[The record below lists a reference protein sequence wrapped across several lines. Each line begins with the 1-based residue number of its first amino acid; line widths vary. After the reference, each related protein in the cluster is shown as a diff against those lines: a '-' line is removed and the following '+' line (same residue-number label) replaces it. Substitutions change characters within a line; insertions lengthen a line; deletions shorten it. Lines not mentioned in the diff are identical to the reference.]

1 MNDDTTPVRTE
12 RSGRVLVIT
21 LDRPQ
26 ARNAVDNAVA
36 AGLESAVDLLE
47 TDADLQAGVLAATG
61 PVFCAGADLA
71 AVAAGRFDEL
81 LTERGGFAGFVRRD
95 RTKPVVAALD
105 GDALAGGMELAI
117 TCDLIVAAEGVR
129 LGIPETSRSLLA
141 VGGALANL
149 PRLIGEKAALEMA
162 VTAEPWSAEH
172 LAQLGLI
179 SRVVARG
186 TARDEALSVATK
198 ICRNAPL
205 AVQAARRA
213 IVNTRDL
220 VESDRWK
227 LAQNELD
234 TLRVTEDYQEGIN
247 SFLEKRVPHW
257 AGT

>member
-1 MNDDTTPVRTE
+1 MNADTTPVRSE
-12 RSGRVLVIT
+12 RRGPVLVIT

-26 ARNAVDNAVA
+26 ARNAVNGAVA

-47 TDADLQAGVLAATG
+47 TDAELRAGVLAATG
-61 PVFCAGADLA
+61 PTFCAGADLA

-95 RTKPVVAALD
+95 RAKPVVAALD
-105 GDALAGGMELAI
+105 GDALAGGMEIAI
-117 TCDLIVAAEGVR
+117 TCDLIIAAEGVR
-129 LGIPETSRSLLA
+129 LGIPETARSLLA

-162 VTAEPWSAEH
+162 IIAEPWSAEH

-186 TARDEALSVATK
+186 TARDEALSLATE
-198 ICRNAPL
+198 IGRNAPL

-220 VESDRWK
+220 VEGDRWK
-227 LAQNELD
+227 FAQHELD
-234 TLRVTEDYQEGIN
+234 TLRVTEDYQEGLN
-247 SFLEKRVPHW
+247 AFLEKRAPNW
-257 AGT
+257 TGT

>member
-1 MNDDTTPVRTE
+1 MSDDTTPVRTE
-12 RSGRVLVIT
+12 RSGPVLVIT

-26 ARNAVDNAVA
+26 ARNAVNGAMA

-47 TDADLQAGVLAATG
+47 TDADLRVGVLAATG

-71 AVAAGRFDEL
+71 VVAAGRFDEL
-81 LTERGGFAGFVRRD
+81 LTERNGFAGFVRRD

-105 GDALAGGMELAI
+105 GDALAGGMEIAI
-117 TCDLIVAAEGVR
+117 TCDVIVAAEGVR
-129 LGIPETSRSLLA
+129 LGIPETARSLLA

-149 PRLIGEKAALEMA
+149 PRFIGEKAALEMA
-162 VTAEPWSAEH
+162 ITAAPWSAEH

-179 SRVVARG
+179 SQIVARS
-186 TARDEALSVATK
+186 TARDEALSLATE

-227 LAQNELD
+227 FAQHELD
-234 TLRVTEDYQEGIN
+234 TLHVTEDYQEGLN
-247 SFLEKRVPHW
+247 AFLEKRTPHW
-257 AGT
+257 TGT